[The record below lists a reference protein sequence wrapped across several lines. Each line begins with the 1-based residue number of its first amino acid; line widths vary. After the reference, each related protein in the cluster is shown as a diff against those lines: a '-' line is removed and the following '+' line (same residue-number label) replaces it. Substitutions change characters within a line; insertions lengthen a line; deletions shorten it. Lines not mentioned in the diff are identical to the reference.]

1 MQSISSILKIT
12 LTLAVI
18 LVSFFINAYGA
29 EHGMKLKISDRVC
42 EVNVTDNSASR
53 ALLKRLP
60 LIIEMHELNGNEK
73 HGELDAALPTAA
85 ISPDTI
91 QKGDVMLWGDTT
103 LVLFYKTFKTHYSY
117 TKIGRLSD
125 PSCLDSI
132 VNKNTVSVEVLPYES
147 IYAEFKNPIS

>member
-1 MQSISSILKIT
+1 MQSIRTILKVT
-12 LTLAVI
+12 LTLALI

-29 EHGMKLKISDRVC
+29 EYGMKLKIFDRVC

-73 HGELDAALPTAA
+73 HGELDDALPTAA

-117 TKIGRLSD
+117 TQIGRLSD
-125 PSCLDSI
+125 PSCLNDISDKKKI
-132 VNKNTVSVEVLPYES
+132 SVEILP
-147 IYAEFKNPIS
+147 